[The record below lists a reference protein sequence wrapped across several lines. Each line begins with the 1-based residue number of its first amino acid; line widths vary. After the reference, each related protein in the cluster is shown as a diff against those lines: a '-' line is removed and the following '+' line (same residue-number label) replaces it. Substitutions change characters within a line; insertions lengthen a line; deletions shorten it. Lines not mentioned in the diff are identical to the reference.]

1 MHISELKAN
10 PTLINHVIKVY
21 EFKQGPLEP
30 RRQYWFLQNLILK
43 LIQHLTTENQLCAST
58 LCK

>member
-43 LIQHLTTENQLCAST
+43 LIQNLTT
-58 LCK
+58 